1 MINYMKRVQ
10 NFLKKQKFN
19 ENVLAALLLIFIVFP
34 VGVPDVVSPF
44 IASIPGTI
52 VVILLMACLFSLT
65 NPVIG
70 ILGLI
75 AAYELIRRSG
85 GSLSADL
92 PSLPVLQS
100 SEEKKTQYFK
110 SVTAFPKTLEETVIE
125 QMVPLVRSAGPPGM
139 AAPKPKL
146 ESDNNASPV

>member
-34 VGVPDVVSPF
+34 VGVPEVISPF
-44 IASIPGTI
+44 VASIPGTI
-52 VVILLMACLFSLT
+52 VVMLLMACLFSLT

-85 GSLSADL
+85 G
-92 PSLPVLQS
+92 
-100 SEEKKTQYFK
+100 T
-110 SVTAFPKTLEETVIE
+110 
-125 QMVPLVRSAGPPGM
+125 
-139 AAPKPKL
+139 
-146 ESDNNASPV
+146 